1 MENRSV
7 TGNTEQSQEKNSI
20 IREQT
25 SIRVNKETV
34 NIIYQRQKYDKE
46 STTSQKKKKQ
56 SVLICLYIN
65 AVKLN
70 ANISDYFEI
79 SLGIKQGEPLSPF
92 LFILFINGSMHIYL
106 EVTRIRLYAWSEYNP
121 TMYYFTFLCWWY
133 DYIFKRTTWTSATF
147 K

>member
-46 STTSQKKKKQ
+46 STTSQKKKQ
-56 SVLICLYIN
+56 SVLICFYIN

-92 LFILFINGSMHIYL
+92 LIILFINGSMHI
-106 EVTRIRLYAWSEYNP
+106 
-121 TMYYFTFLCWWY
+121 
-133 DYIFKRTTWTSATF
+133 
-147 K
+147 